1 MKRFSISIILLI
13 FFIGVVGL
21 WALLTREG
29 RPTGPGERPPYY
41 IIVDEVD
48 AEYLMYT
55 EVKVTVGDELITS
68 DNKLYR
74 VVEVQGNRAK
84 ARLIHENALDAL

>member
-1 MKRFSISIILLI
+1 
-13 FFIGVVGL
+13 
-21 WALLTREG
+21 
-29 RPTGPGERPPYY
+29 
-41 IIVDEVD
+41 VD
-48 AEYLMYT
+48 AKYLMYT

>member
-1 MKRFSISIILLI
+1 M
-13 FFIGVVGL
+13 
-21 WALLTREG
+21 ALSVCGPSLTREG
-29 RPTGPGERPPYY
+29 RPWTGERPPYY

-48 AEYLMYT
+48 AKYLMYT